1 MKTRR
6 DIKPTRFALYIFVG
20 LIIFCVA
27 QLSWWII
34 YQIDLSK
41 QLSRHQTELL
51 DQRIEII
58 GLTAN
63 RCFQQRISV
72 ITYAMNMA
80 QDQGKFFDSLLADS
94 IIIGYSSSGVP
105 AGTAK
110 NSGRADSTFYAD
122 IGGGTTIFFDP
133 KFPGQL
139 LGDAKDAIDYNPSGK
154 HGGKNMTWVDP
165 AMFAVLPEV
174 EEELTRSTHGRIMMF
189 ASEGSFFVLI
199 TLFGAFLIY
208 RTLQRSEELTFRQQ
222 NFIHAVTHEF
232 RTPLTSLRLY
242 IQTLQSG
249 KLNDDKKHDLYGK
262 MLDDCYRLEGMV
274 DNVLEAGR
282 SGRQDYRLN
291 LEKTDLTGDLGE
303 YLDNLQPL
311 LDGLG
316 GKIERHLEPNIT
328 VRADYQALERAVR
341 AIIENALKY
350 SKPENRKISVSLS
363 RQGAFA
369 CIDITDNGVGIPV
382 KEQKYIFDR
391 FYRIGDESTRTVKGT
406 GLGLYLVRQ
415 AVEAHGGTV
424 EIRSEGIGHGSV
436 FTIKLPLVQ

>member
-41 QLSRHQTELL
+41 QLSRHQAELL

-80 QDQGKFFDSLLADS
+80 QDQGNFFDSLLADS
-94 IIIGYSSSGVP
+94 IIIGYSSSGIP

-110 NSGRADSTFYAD
+110 NYGRVDSTFYAD
-122 IGGGTTIFFDP
+122 IGNGTTIFFDP
-133 KFPGQL
+133 EFPGQL

-154 HGGKNMTWVDP
+154 HGGENMTWVDP

-291 LEKTDLTGDLGE
+291 LEKTDLTGDLDE

-363 RQGAFA
+363 RQGALA
-369 CIDITDNGVGIPV
+369 CIDIADNGVGIPV

-415 AVEAHGGTV
+415 SVEAHGGTV
-424 EIRSEGIGHGSV
+424 KIRSEGIGHGSV